1 MSRPQFAQTSVVP
14 SDVSPQLVQRL
25 PMSRT
30 ADRSVKGALSRPSR
44 MGMRAGLVGEDA
56 EIDVI
61 LLIEVCDPEVRMTL
75 RSPVD

>member
-1 MSRPQFAQTSVVP
+1 
-14 SDVSPQLVQRL
+14 
-25 PMSRT
+25 
-30 ADRSVKGALSRPSR
+30 
-44 MGMRAGLVGEDA
+44 MGMRGGLVGEDA